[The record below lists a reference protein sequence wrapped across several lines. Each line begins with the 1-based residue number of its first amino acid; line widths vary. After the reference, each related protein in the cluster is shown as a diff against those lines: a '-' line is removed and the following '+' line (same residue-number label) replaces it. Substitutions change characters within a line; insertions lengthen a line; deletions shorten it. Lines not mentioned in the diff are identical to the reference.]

1 MNNNLATALFAALIV
16 ALSSAALGQQPSTS
30 PQLIETL
37 NRGAALAGSLNCA
50 GCHGAG
56 LRGGSIGGSLDGIER
71 RRSRAQIESAFSRP
85 PAPMP
90 AFALSQQQ
98 LADVAGYLSNL
109 DGGLDGSAPV
119 VSWEPA
125 LPTDHATISVAF
137 LHGPPAAATVQ
148 VLMHMGSFTH
158 GSGEIPL
165 TRSADPK
172 VLKASVPFT
181 MGGPW
186 VLVIRF
192 EGERLELPL
201 QVGGS

>member
-1 MNNNLATALFAALIV
+1 MKNNLVTALFAALIA
-16 ALSSAALGQQPSTS
+16 ALSCAALGQQASTS

-56 LRGGSIGGSLDGIER
+56 LRGGSVAGSLYGIER
-71 RRSRAQIESAFSRP
+71 RRSQAQIESAFSRP

-90 AFALSQQQ
+90 AFTLSQQQ
-98 LADVAGYLSNL
+98 LADLTGYLSNL
-109 DGGLDGSAPV
+109 DGGLGGTAPV

-125 LPTDHATISVAF
+125 LPSDHAVISVAF
-137 LHGPPAAATVQ
+137 LRGLPSAATVQ
-148 VLMHMGSFTH
+148 VLMHMGSSTH

-165 TRSADPK
+165 MRSADPK

-186 VLVIRF
+186 VLVIHF
-192 EGERLELPL
+192 DGQRLELPL